1 MSGQSANSSFEVVAT
16 TRRRWSL
23 EDRQAILSEASGG
36 VSVSEVARRHGL
48 SRELLFRWR
57 RDLRKKAIAPEHDGG
72 QRFVRL
78 SLPPPGAL
86 ADGAIEI
93 VLPSGCRVI
102 VGPHCDVDAL
112 KRIIEVLGLK

>member
-1 MSGQSANSSFEVVAT
+1 MSGQSANSSFEVVVS
-16 TRRRWSL
+16 TRRRWSP
-23 EDRQAILSEASGG
+23 EERQAILSEASGG

-57 RDLRKKAIAPEHDGG
+57 RELRKKAGTTGQDGG
-72 QRFVRL
+72 ERFMRL
-78 SLPPPGAL
+78 SLPPPAAS

-102 VGPHCDVDAL
+102 VGAHCNVEAL
-112 KRIIEVLGLK
+112 KRIIEALQ

>member
-1 MSGQSANSSFEVVAT
+1 MSGQSANSGFEVVAS
-16 TRRRWSL
+16 TRRRWL
-23 EDRQAILSEASGG
+23 PEERQAILSEASGG

-57 RDLRKKAIAPEHDGG
+57 RELRKKAVTAGQDGG
-72 QRFVRL
+72 EHFMRL
-78 SLPPPGAL
+78 SLPPPGTS

-102 VGPHCDVDAL
+102 VDARCNVDAL
-112 KRIIEVLGLK
+112 KRIIEALR